1 MEINLKS
8 IKIGF
13 LGSIT
18 GTFMSI
24 SSIFPPV
31 AYTSLIASSSSFAL
45 TSAIN
50 LCFLS
55 SSVSG
60 GILSPYYISCSIS
73 PKQSKIDAI
82 FSFNTGS

>member
-24 SSIFPPV
+24 SSILPPV
-31 AYTSLIASSSSFAL
+31 A
-45 TSAIN
+45 
-50 LCFLS
+50 
-55 SSVSG
+55 
-60 GILSPYYISCSIS
+60 
-73 PKQSKIDAI
+73 
-82 FSFNTGS
+82 

>member
-24 SSIFPPV
+24 SSILPPSDV
-31 AYTSLIASSSSFAL
+31 NLVQIVSVELIWDKLVSWISFGKP
-45 TSAIN
+45 I
-50 LCFLS
+50 
-55 SSVSG
+55 
-60 GILSPYYISCSIS
+60 
-73 PKQSKIDAI
+73 
-82 FSFNTGS
+82 